1 MRGSSIAI
9 KACNGCVREEFPDLC
24 FNEFRADAF
33 MNDVSFVTVGTR
45 SWNGRCVATN
55 VALQYVLVD
64 MKREWHEAARTDCRP
79 AAVSAEC
86 RTGAAAAVV
95 KKECLLLAFKRDC
108 NAGEERVG

>member
-1 MRGSSIAI
+1 
-9 KACNGCVREEFPDLC
+9 
-24 FNEFRADAF
+24 
-33 MNDVSFVTVGTR
+33 MNDISFVAIRTR
-45 SWNGRCVATN
+45 SWNGCRVTAN

-64 MKREWHEAARTDCRP
+64 MECEWHEAARTDRRP